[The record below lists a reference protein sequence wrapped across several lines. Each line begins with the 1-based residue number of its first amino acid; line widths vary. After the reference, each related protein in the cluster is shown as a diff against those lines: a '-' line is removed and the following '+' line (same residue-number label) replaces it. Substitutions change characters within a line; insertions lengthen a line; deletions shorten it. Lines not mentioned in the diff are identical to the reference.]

1 MANTNSDEHPLP
13 GEPEPPN
20 PRRTFAMA
28 AILALTAVA
37 VGLFVL
43 ATRPQPV
50 EITILPPGPTATAG
64 PSATPAPLMVY
75 VTGRVA
81 APDVLYS
88 LPAGSRVE
96 DALRVAGGLLD
107 DADAARVNRAALLRD
122 GDQIHVPALTEPE
135 QATPTPSGG
144 GQVNVN
150 TATLEELTTLPSI
163 GPVTAQAIITYRE
176 TNGPFADLAALDAV
190 NGIGPAT
197 LDAIAEMVRFE

>member
-1 MANTNSDEHPLP
+1 MATPSSDEPQLLT
-13 GEPEPPN
+13 EPEPPN

-50 EITILPPGPTATAG
+50 EILILPAGPTATAG
-64 PSATPAPLMVY
+64 PSATPAPVTVY

-122 GDQIHVPALTEPE
+122 GDQIHVPALSEPE
-135 QATPTPSGG
+135 LPTPTSSGG
-144 GQVNVN
+144 GLVNVN
-150 TATLEELTTLPSI
+150 TATLDELTTLPSI
-163 GPVTAQAIITYRE
+163 GPVTAASILEYRE
-176 TNGPFADLAALDAV
+176 TNGLFADLAALDAV

-197 LDAIAEMVRFE
+197 LDAIAELVTFE